1 LGGSPCATSRRR
13 RTVCCRARRAA
24 ARSSSG
30 RCRPGRIGG
39 ARPTSAIA
47 IAAAGVLAVSGI
59 GWVVFSTSSDD
70 SWSVALVVAGF
81 WAAAGLIGWY
91 VPRVGAIMLMAEAG
105 VGFILAVTVA
115 FTQELTQLGYKHPE
129 SAAPVFWTYFGWWFA
144 LPLAAAL
151 LFFLSAD
158 RENDRLSKTG
168 AMNRPEGDLSGDWS
182 SSKHAD
188 W

>member
-1 LGGSPCATSRRR
+1 MTDDPRSRGR
-13 RTVCCRARRAA
+13 VADEGKARLKL
-24 ARSSSG
+24 
-30 RCRPGRIGG
+30 
-39 ARPTSAIA
+39 
-47 IAAAGVLAVSGI
+47 AAAGVLAVGGI
-59 GWVVFSTSSDD
+59 GWVVFSTSSNDP
-70 SWSVALVVAGF
+70 WSVALVVAGF

-91 VPRVGAIMLMAEAG
+91 VPRVGAIMLMAGAG
-105 VGFILAVTVA
+105 VGFILALAVA
-115 FTQELTQLGYKHPE
+115 FTQELTQLGHKHPE

-168 AMNRPEGDLSGDWS
+168 ATNRRESDLSGDWS
-182 SSKHAD
+182 TSKRVD

>member
-1 LGGSPCATSRRR
+1 VQLIDRSQ
-13 RTVCCRARRAA
+13 AA
-24 ARSSSG
+24 V
-30 RCRPGRIGG
+30 G
-39 ARPTSAIA
+39 AFTNVRLKLAV
-47 IAAAGVLAVSGI
+47 AGVLAVGGI

-91 VPRVGAIMLMAEAG
+91 VPRVGAIMLMAGAG
-105 VGFILAVTVA
+105 VGLIFVVGLVFI
-115 FTQELTQLGYKHPE
+115 QGLTQLGRKHPE
-129 SAAPVFWTYFGWWFA
+129 SAAPLFWTYFGWWFA

-158 RENDRLSKTG
+158 REKDRLSKTG
-168 AMNRPEGDLSGDWS
+168 AMSRQESDLSGDWS
-182 SSKHAD
+182 TSKRAD

>member
-1 LGGSPCATSRRR
+1 MQLIDRSQ
-13 RTVCCRARRAA
+13 AA
-24 ARSSSG
+24 A
-30 RCRPGRIGG
+30 G
-39 ARPTSAIA
+39 AFTNARLKL
-47 IAAAGVLAVSGI
+47 AAAGVLAVGGI

-70 SWSVALVVAGF
+70 SWFDALVVAGF

-91 VPRVGAIMLMAEAG
+91 IPRVGAIMLMAGAA
-105 VGFILAVTVA
+105 VGFILTLAVA
-115 FTQELTQLGYKHPE
+115 FTQELSQLGYKHPE

-158 RENDRLSKTG
+158 REDDRPSKTS
-168 AMNRPEGDLSGDWS
+168 ATNRRESDLSGDWS
-182 SSKHAD
+182 TSKRAD